1 MAAAIVSGK
10 SEKDFQLLV
19 SIAEKMGL
27 SIKMMND
34 EELETFNE
42 VKAQKEKEADEVAEL
57 V

>member
-1 MAAAIVSGK
+1 MSAAIVSGK

-27 SIKMMND
+27 SITLVSD
-34 EELETFNE
+34 DDLESLNKVKSPKENE
-42 VKAQKEKEADEVAEL
+42 ANEVAEL

>member
-1 MAAAIVSGK
+1 MAAAIVSGT

-27 SIKMMND
+27 SITIVSD
-34 EELETFNE
+34 DELEALNK
-42 VKAQKEKEADEVAEL
+42 VKSQQEKEANEIAEL

>member
-1 MAAAIVSGK
+1 MSAAIVSGQ

-27 SIKMMND
+27 SITLISD
-34 EELETFNE
+34 DDLEALNE
-42 VKAQKEKEADEVAEL
+42 AKSQKENEESEVAEL

>member
-27 SIKMMND
+27 SITMVSND
-34 EELETFNE
+34 DLEAFN
-42 VKAQKEKEADEVAEL
+42 KLKSQQEKEANEIADL